1 MGDAFAVY
9 KYWFGIRIKR
19 VSKLMLYLD
28 AIQELGKLRK
38 EPHGRFITYNIKKV
52 ELHLH
57 LNTKS

>member
-52 ELHLH
+52 ELH
-57 LNTKS
+57 